1 MVEAQ
6 QMTNPPEEYHAW
18 FAFWIN
24 LLYGS
29 LSLFVLV
36 AMVVTVK
43 GWHEIKV
50 MLSRL
55 KADADAQDA
64 SQE

>member
-1 MVEAQ
+1 MI
-6 QMTNPPEEYHAW
+6 NPPEEYQAW
-18 FAFWIN
+18 FTFWVN

-36 AMVVTVK
+36 ALVVTVK
-43 GWHEIKV
+43 GWQEIKV

-55 KADADAQDA
+55 KEDAGE
-64 SQE
+64 QETNQE

>member
-1 MVEAQ
+1 MIS
-6 QMTNPPEEYHAW
+6 PPDEYQAW
-18 FAFWIN
+18 FTFWVN

-36 AMVVTVK
+36 ALVVTVK
-43 GWHEIKV
+43 GWQEIKV

-55 KADADAQDA
+55 KEDADEQNAIQD
-64 SQE
+64 